1 MTTVTSSSG
10 LSDIDSL
17 MLTVRDRESQRLI
30 AEAVTAYRAGSLRSA
45 LVSTWISVTYDLIS
59 KTRELSSQGEAAPRA
74 FVNEL
79 DKAVA
84 QRDLRKMQLIEN
96 QILVKA
102 NTELQL
108 LAPHEYNALVRIQKD
123 RHLCAHP
130 AFILEDEL
138 YQPTP
143 EQVRVHIVHA
153 IRYLLAHAPL
163 QGKSAIDRFG
173 TDILGSSFPVTAED
187 IGTFVRARYLDRAKD
202 VLVVNLIKTI
212 LSIPF
217 GTDREKFIGRM
228 STLAL
233 TLREISRSKA
243 AIYDDIMPA
252 FVSRKFAQVHEN
264 VLLSICVFLEMD
276 RRIWEW
282 LEEADRT
289 RIRRLVETADAE
301 TLKIHA
307 VFDAFSIDSL
317 RDSLT
322 QRFEDLDAMA
332 RFNII
337 SSHPRKEFVAPGIRL
352 YSQAGSFRDAEQ
364 LGYSVLLPLSTLF
377 GADDIKATLEAVSGN
392 GQIWNAAG
400 TPNILE
406 HLLNNTRPLLAQC
419 RKYWEEFIVCQIER
433 AGGDINDHYACPE
446 LQRMLAE

>member
-17 MLTVRDRESQRLI
+17 ILTVRDRESQRLI

-79 DKAVA
+79 NKAVD

-217 GTDREKFIGRM
+217 GIDREKFIGRM

-264 VLLSICVFLEMD
+264 VLLSICVFELS
-276 RRIWEW
+276 R
-282 LEEADRT
+282 
-289 RIRRLVETADAE
+289 V
-301 TLKIHA
+301 
-307 VFDAFSIDSL
+307 
-317 RDSLT
+317 
-322 QRFEDLDAMA
+322 
-332 RFNII
+332 
-337 SSHPRKEFVAPGIRL
+337 PR
-352 YSQAGSFRDAEQ
+352 RDA
-364 LGYSVLLPLSTLF
+364 VP
-377 GADDIKATLEAVSGN
+377 AVSTVSSSN
-392 GQIWNAAG
+392 F
-400 TPNILE
+400 
-406 HLLNNTRPLLAQC
+406 R
-419 RKYWEEFIVCQIER
+419 
-433 AGGDINDHYACPE
+433 
-446 LQRMLAE
+446 